1 MLTED
6 ALSDIRHTII
16 QGLPTSAMVS
26 SVEFEG
32 PEIAVYSKNPKVL
45 LEDGGFVKELAKKL
59 RKRIVLR
66 FDPNVRTKNEEAEK
80 KIREI
85 VPPEAEITKIY
96 FDENIG
102 EVVIEAK
109 KPGLVIGRNG
119 NTLGEITRLTYWRPS
134 VVRTPPLESRTVMQI
149 SNIMQK
155 ESEKRK
161 QILREVGQ
169 RIYRIPA
176 LKNEWVRVTA
186 LGGFREVGRTAILV
200 QTQESSVL
208 VDCGVNVGST
218 EHAFPKLSVNEFD
231 IDGLDAVIITHAHID
246 HSGFLPFLYKYGYR
260 GPVYCT
266 RATKNLMTLLQ
277 LDYLEV
283 AEKEGKLLPYG
294 PKDVR
299 ETVLHTIPLDYGEV
313 TDISPDI
320 RLTLHNAGHILGS
333 AMAHLHIGDGLYN
346 MAYTGDFKYARTRL
360 LEPAN
365 ANFPRLETLIME
377 STYGGQNDMM
387 SPRNRTEE
395 QLARI
400 IKETISRRGR
410 VLVPVLA
417 VGRAQELMLVLEELV
432 RRKIIDEVPIYID
445 GMTSE
450 ATAIHT
456 THPELLAQDLR
467 ERIFHQG
474 RNPFLAEYFV
484 KVQSNEVRTDIV
496 AGEPCII
503 IATSGMLTGGP
514 SVEYF
519 RLMAGDERNC
529 MIFVSYQVEGTLGR
543 RVQKGWHEIP
553 MQLRDGRTEIVKVN
567 MRVETVEGFSGHSD
581 RKQLLSYVRQVT
593 PRPERIIL
601 CHGES
606 SKCLNLA
613 AAIHS
618 QFRIET
624 RVPQNLETT
633 RIK

>member
-1 MLTED
+1 MQIDD
-6 ALSDIRHTII
+6 ALNDIRQTIT
-16 QGLPTSAMVS
+16 QGLPSSSMVT

-66 FDPNVRTKNEEAEK
+66 FDPNVRTKKEEAEK

-85 VPPEAEITKIY
+85 VPTEAEITKIY
-96 FDENIG
+96 FDENVG

-161 QILREVGQ
+161 QILRQVGQ
-169 RIYRIPA
+169 RIYRIPVY
-176 LKNEWVRVTA
+176 KNDWVRIVA
-186 LGGFREVGRTAILV
+186 LGGFKEVGRTAILV
-200 QTQESSVL
+200 QTQESAVL
-208 VDCGVNVGST
+208 VDCGVNVGSS
-218 EHAFPKLSVNEFD
+218 ENAFPKLAVSDFN
-231 IDGLDAVIITHAHID
+231 IDELDAVIITHAHID
-246 HSGFLPFLYKYGYR
+246 HSGYLPFLYKYGYR

-266 RATKNLMTLLQ
+266 KATKNLMTLLQ
-277 LDYLEV
+277 LDYLDV
-283 AEKEGKLLPYG
+283 AEKEGKLLPYSQ
-294 PKDVR
+294 KDVK

-360 LEPAN
+360 LEPAS

-377 STYGGQNDMM
+377 STYGGQNDIMP
-387 SPRNRTEE
+387 PRNRTED
-395 QLARI
+395 QLAAI
-400 IKETISRRGR
+400 IRETISRRGR
-410 VLVPVLA
+410 VLLPVLA
-417 VGRAQELMLVLEELV
+417 VGRAQELMIVLEELV
-432 RRKIIDEVPIYID
+432 RRRVIDEVPIYVD

-484 KVQSNEVRTDIV
+484 KVESGV
-496 AGEPCII
+496 ARPEIATGEPCII
-503 IATSGMLTGGP
+503 IAASGMLTGGP

-519 RLMAGDERNC
+519 RLMANDEKNC

-553 MQLRDGRTEIVKVN
+553 LPLRDGRSEVVKVN

-581 RKQLLSYVRQVT
+581 RKQLLAFVRQVT

-606 SKCLNLA
+606 SKCSNLA

-618 QFRIET
+618 QLRIET
-624 RVPQNLETT
+624 KVPQNLEAI
-633 RIK
+633 RAK

>member
-1 MLTED
+1 MSTQDSLN
-6 ALSDIRHTII
+6 DIRQTII
-16 QGLPTSAMVS
+16 QGLPDLAMVS
-26 SVEFEG
+26 NVEFEG

-45 LEDGGFVKELAKKL
+45 LDDGGFVKELAKKL

-66 FDPNVRTKNEEAEK
+66 FDPNVRINKEEAEK

-85 VPPEAEITKIY
+85 IPTEAEITRIY
-96 FDENIG
+96 FDDNVG

-161 QILREVGQ
+161 QILKQVGQ
-169 RIYRIPA
+169 RIYRTPI
-176 LKNEWVRVTA
+176 LKNEWVRIIA
-186 LGGFREVGRTAILV
+186 LGGFREVGRTAILL

-208 VDCGVNVGST
+208 IDCGVNVGST
-218 EHAFPKLSVNEFD
+218 EHAFPRLSVNEFN
-231 IDGLDAVIITHAHID
+231 IDELDAVIITHAHID
-246 HSGFLPFLYKYGYR
+246 HSGYLPFLYKYGYR

-266 RATKNLMTLLQ
+266 KATKNLMTLLQ
-277 LDYLEV
+277 LDYLDV
-283 AEKEGKLLPYG
+283 AEREGKLLPYS

-333 AMAHLHIGDGLYN
+333 AIAHLHIGDGLYN
-346 MAYTGDFKYARTRL
+346 IAYTGDFKYAKTRL
-360 LEPAN
+360 LEAAN

-377 STYGGQNDMM
+377 STYGGQNDVMP
-387 SPRNRTEE
+387 PRNRTEE

-400 IKETISRRGR
+400 IKETTSRRGR
-410 VLVPVLA
+410 VLLPVLA
-417 VGRAQELMLVLEELV
+417 VGRAQELIIVLEELV
-432 RRKIIDEVPIYID
+432 RRRIIDEVPIYID

-456 THPELLAQDLR
+456 THPELLARDLR
-467 ERIFHQG
+467 EKIFHQG
-474 RNPFLAEYFV
+474 LNPFLADYFV
-484 KVQSNEVRTDIV
+484 KVESTEARTDI
-496 AGEPCII
+496 AGGEPCII
-503 IATSGMLTGGP
+503 IAASGMLTGGP

-519 RLMAGDERNC
+519 RLMANDEKNC

-553 MQLRDGRTEIVKVN
+553 MQLRDGRTEVVNVK
-567 MRVETVEGFSGHSD
+567 MRVDTVEGFSGHSD
-581 RKQLLSYVRQVT
+581 RKQLLGYVRQVA

-606 SKCLNLA
+606 SKSSSLA
-613 AAIHS
+613 TAIHGQS
-618 QFRIET
+618 RIET
-624 RVPQNLETT
+624 RMPQNLESI
-633 RIK
+633 RMK

>member
-1 MLTED
+1 MLTDD
-6 ALSDIRHTII
+6 ALGDIRQTII
-16 QGLPTSAMVS
+16 QGLPTSALVTN
-26 SVEFEG
+26 VEFEG
-32 PEIAVYSKNPKVL
+32 PEIAVYSRNPKVL

-66 FDPNVRTKNEEAEK
+66 FDPTVRTKDAEAEK

-85 VPPEAEITKIY
+85 VPAEAEITKIY
-96 FDENIG
+96 FDQNVG

-119 NTLGEITRLTYWRPS
+119 NTLGDITRLTYWRPS

-169 RIYRIPA
+169 RIYRIPV
-176 LKNEWVRVTA
+176 LKNEWVRITG

-200 QTQESSVL
+200 STHESSVL
-208 VDCGVNVGST
+208 VDCGVNIGST
-218 EHAFPKLSVNEFD
+218 EHAFPKLSVNEFN
-231 IDGLDAVIITHAHID
+231 IDELDAVIITHAHLD
-246 HSGFLPFLYKYGYR
+246 HSGYLPFLYKYGYR

-266 RATKNLMTLLQ
+266 KATKNLMTLLQ

-283 AEKEGKLLPYG
+283 AEKEGKLQPYS

-365 ANFPRLETLIME
+365 AIFPRLETLIME
-377 STYGGQNDMM
+377 STYGGQNDIMP
-387 SPRNRTEE
+387 PRNRTEDE
-395 QLARI
+395 LARI

-417 VGRAQELMLVLEELV
+417 VGRAQELMIVLEELV
-432 RRKIIDEVPIYID
+432 RRKIIDEVPIYTD
-445 GMTSE
+445 GMTTE

-474 RNPFLAEYFV
+474 HNPFLAEYFV
-484 KVQSNEVRTDIV
+484 KVQSNEARTDIV
-496 AGEPCII
+496 GGEPCII
-503 IATSGMLTGGP
+503 IAASGMLTGGP

-519 RLMAGDERNC
+519 RLMAGDERNS

-553 MQLRDGRTEIVKVN
+553 MQLRDGRTEVVKVN

-606 SKCLNLA
+606 NKCANLA
-613 AAIHS
+613 TAIHGQS
-618 QFRIET
+618 RIET

>member
-6 ALSDIRHTII
+6 ALSDIRQTII

-26 SVEFEG
+26 NVEFEG

-96 FDENIG
+96 FDENVG

-231 IDGLDAVIITHAHID
+231 IGELDAVIITHAHID

-346 MAYTGDFKYARTRL
+346 MTYTGDFKYARTRL

-365 ANFPRLETLIME
+365 SNFPRLETLIME
-377 STYGGQNDMM
+377 STYGGQNDIM

-400 IKETISRRGR
+400 IKETIGRRGR

-445 GMTSE
+445 GMISE

-467 ERIFHQG
+467 DRIFHQG

-496 AGEPCII
+496 AGDPCII

-529 MIFVSYQVEGTLGR
+529 IIFVSYQVEGTLGR
-543 RVQKGWHEIP
+543 RIQKGWHEIP

-606 SKCLNLA
+606 SKCSNLA
-613 AAIHS
+613 TAIHS

>member
-1 MLTED
+1 MSLQD
-6 ALSDIRHTII
+6 ALNDIRQTIT
-16 QGLPTSAMVS
+16 QGLPSSAMVS

-45 LEDGGFVKELAKKL
+45 LEDGGFVKELARKL

-66 FDPNVRTKNEEAEK
+66 FDPNVRSKKEEAEK
-80 KIREI
+80 KVREI
-85 VPPEAEITKIY
+85 VPTEAEITRIY
-96 FDENIG
+96 FDENVG
-102 EVVIEAK
+102 EVIIEAK

-119 NTLGEITRLTYWRPS
+119 NTLGEITKLTYWRPS
-134 VVRTPPLESRTVMQI
+134 VLRTPPLESRTVMQI

-155 ESEKRK
+155 ESERRK
-161 QILREVGQ
+161 QILKHVGQ
-169 RIYRIPA
+169 RIYRTPVM
-176 LKNEWVRVTA
+176 KNEWVRVTA
-186 LGGFREVGRTAILV
+186 LGGFREVGRTAILM
-200 QTQESSVL
+200 QTHESSVL
-208 VDCGVNVGST
+208 IDCGVNVGST
-218 EHAFPKLSVNEFD
+218 EHAFPKLSVNEFN
-231 IDGLDAVIITHAHID
+231 IDELDAVIITHAHID
-246 HSGFLPFLYKYGYR
+246 HSGYLPFLYKYGYK

-266 RATKNLMTLLQ
+266 KATKNLMTLLQ
-277 LDYLEV
+277 LDYLDV
-283 AEKEGKLLPYG
+283 AEREGKLLPYG

-299 ETVLHTIPLDYGEV
+299 ETVLHTVPLDYGEV

-333 AMAHLHIGDGLYN
+333 AIVHLHIGDGLYN

-377 STYGGQNDMM
+377 STYGGQNDVMP
-387 SPRNRTEE
+387 PRNRTEE

-400 IKETISRRGR
+400 IKETFAKRGK

-417 VGRAQELMLVLEELV
+417 VGRAQELIVVLEELV
-432 RRKIIDEVPIYID
+432 RRRVIDEVPIYID

-456 THPELLAQDLR
+456 THPELLARDLR

-474 RNPFLAEYFV
+474 HNPFLAEYFV
-484 KVQSNEVRTDIV
+484 KVESNEARTDIV
-496 AGEPCII
+496 SGEPCVV
-503 IATSGMLTGGP
+503 IAASGMLTGGP

-519 RLMAGDERNC
+519 RLMAHDERNS

-553 MQLRDGRTEIVKVN
+553 MQLRDGRTEVVNVK

-581 RKQLLSYVRQVT
+581 RKQLLNFVRQVT

-606 SKCLNLA
+606 SKCSSLA
-613 AAIHS
+613 QAIHV
-618 QFRIET
+618 QNRIET
-624 RVPQNLETT
+624 KVPQVLESV
-633 RIK
+633 RLK

>member
-1 MLTED
+1 MLNED
-6 ALSDIRHTII
+6 TLGDIRQTII
-16 QGLPTSAMVS
+16 QGLPTSSLVTN
-26 SVEFEG
+26 VEFEG

-66 FDPNVRTKNEEAEK
+66 FDPSVRMKDVEAEK
-80 KIREI
+80 KIREV
-85 VPPEAEITKIY
+85 VPAEAEITKMY
-96 FDENIG
+96 FDENVG

-119 NTLGEITRLTYWRPS
+119 NTLGEITRLTFWRPS

-161 QILREVGQ
+161 EILREVGQ
-169 RIYRIPA
+169 RIYRMPV

-200 QTQESSVL
+200 STHESSVL
-208 VDCGVNVGST
+208 VDCGVNIGST
-218 EHAFPKLSVNEFD
+218 EHAFPKLSVNEFN
-231 IDGLDAVIITHAHID
+231 IDELDAVIITHAHLD
-246 HSGFLPFLYKYGYR
+246 HSGYVPFLYKYGYR

-266 RATKNLMTLLQ
+266 KATKNLMTLLQ

-283 AEKEGKLLPYG
+283 AEKEGKLQPYS

-377 STYGGQNDMM
+377 STYGGQNDIMP
-387 SPRNRTEE
+387 PRNRTEDE
-395 QLARI
+395 LARI
-400 IKETISRRGR
+400 VKETISRRGR

-417 VGRAQELMLVLEELV
+417 VGRAQELMIVLEELV
-432 RRKIIDEVPIYID
+432 RRKIIDEVPIYTD
-445 GMTSE
+445 GMTTE

-484 KVQSNEVRTDIV
+484 KVQSNEARTDIV
-496 AGEPCII
+496 SGEPCII
-503 IATSGMLTGGP
+503 IAASGMLTGGP

-519 RLMAGDERNC
+519 RLMAGDERNS

-553 MQLRDGRTEIVKVN
+553 MQLRDGRTEVVKVN

-606 SKCLNLA
+606 NKCSNLA
-613 AAIHS
+613 TAIHS
-618 QFRIET
+618 QSRIET